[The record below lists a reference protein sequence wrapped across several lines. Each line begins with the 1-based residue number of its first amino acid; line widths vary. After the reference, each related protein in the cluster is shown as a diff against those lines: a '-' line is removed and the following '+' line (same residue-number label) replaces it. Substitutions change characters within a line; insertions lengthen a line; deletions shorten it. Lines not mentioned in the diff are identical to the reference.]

1 MPLRAALEARPKRG
15 ARSSRIKPSNL
26 DKVFWPGDGTTK
38 GQLIDYYDEVAET
51 LLPYLVDRPVHMNR
65 HPDGIDGKSFY
76 QREAPEHCPDW
87 FPTVPIA
94 SESKGRPVRHM
105 LCQDRDCLL
114 WLVNLGTIDLH
125 PWLSRWQTPD
135 QPDWAVLDLDPKG
148 APFSDVLRVARTI
161 GKVLQSIGIRACVKT
176 SGKTGMHIHIPL
188 RPGYTYEHTRM
199 FCEGIAR
206 VVLREHRDIATIERN
221 PSKRGGLLYI
231 DFLQNRRGQT
241 VVPPYAVR
249 PVPGAQVSTPLTW
262 DELSSDIHPSMF
274 TLHDVPAR
282 LRAVG
287 DLFRPTLTDG
297 QDLLPAIDRLQ
308 ALLSAK

>member
-1 MPLRAALEARPKRG
+1 
-15 ARSSRIKPSNL
+15 
-26 DKVFWPGDGTTK
+26 
-38 GQLIDYYDEVAET
+38 
-51 LLPYLVDRPVHMNR
+51 
-65 HPDGIDGKSFY
+65 
-76 QREAPEHCPDW
+76 
-87 FPTVPIA
+87 
-94 SESKGRPVRHM
+94 
-105 LCQDRDCLL
+105 
-114 WLVNLGTIDLH
+114 
-125 PWLSRWQTPD
+125 
-135 QPDWAVLDLDPKG
+135 DLDPKG